1 MNKAS
6 PFPTATRKTHKV
18 MSHIDPELLK
28 IGNDPYTG
36 QRSSPEG
43 KYDAI
48 FAAMKPGQSIECE
61 PSEAGSLRNA
71 LHKWL
76 QARKKDDVLEVRMQ
90 TRYHKDGRGRVW
102 LLSKEQ
108 KLKRAA

>member
-1 MNKAS
+1 
-6 PFPTATRKTHKV
+6 
-18 MSHIDPELLK
+18 
-28 IGNDPYTG
+28 
-36 QRSSPEG
+36 
-43 KYDAI
+43 
-48 FAAMKPGQSIECE
+48 MKPGQSIECE
-61 PSEAGSLRNA
+61 PTEAGSLRNA